1 MLNQERLD
9 RINALAHKKK
19 TIGLT
24 EAERVEQKELREAY
38 LKAFRNNFRKQLD
51 NIDIVYKD

>member
-1 MLNQERLD
+1 VLSQEKLD

-19 TIGLT
+19 TIGLSDA
-24 EAERVEQKELREAY
+24 EAIEQKELREAY